1 MNKLLRIVLLW
12 GLTVGLLTVGCTARA
27 TRAPDGNLQVET
39 EITAEQ
45 LQSVLEE
52 ALADA
57 KVQEVSVTL
66 NDGFI
71 TVSGAKQRP
80 NSDKTDTLSFRL
92 DLNVNDGHITAT
104 VSDVKLNEITI
115 TASWLE
121 PVNKIIAQ
129 NLEKLGQQDSNYTLQ
144 SLTITSAKITMVWV
158 VKK

>member
-1 MNKLLRIVLLW
+1 MNRLCRIVLLG
-12 GLTVGLLTVGCTARA
+12 GLIAGLLLSGCTARA
-27 TRAPDGNLQVET
+27 TRAPDGDLQIET

-52 ALADA
+52 ALADT
-57 KVQEVSVTL
+57 KVQDVSVTL
-66 NDGFI
+66 NDGYI

-92 DLNVNDGHITAT
+92 DLNVSDGHITAT
-104 VSDVKLNEITI
+104 ISDVKLNQLTI

-129 NLEKLGQQDSNYTLQ
+129 NLENLGQQDSNYTLQ

-158 VKK
+158 VK